1 MPQQPQ
7 RILEKSRTVRRRYQR
22 SDKRFEFTA
31 SQIERIERE
40 QERERRA
47 QKLQEQEKKR
57 KANKKKKAEKEAK
70 AREERKRLGLPD
82 PNVSR
87 VPASQPLLSNFFGRD
102 PLPRSSKQGLDGDTT
117 VNSEPGQSAS
127 NNEVCVI
134 PSENSPGAENIPIK
148 STEKVN
154 EYKESKQIENS
165 QRTPHESITGLLQS
179 LRESFDNDT
188 SVLLEELCDD
198 TLDEDAN
205 DKDRTRSTK
214 AIYNAHLAREIFN
227 SQASTA
233 DQPPKVSPLPRSPVS
248 KVSSAIQR
256 NMSPDTTTLKTPNNN
271 NRIKDNARGQD
282 SSPILIN
289 IYQDPKDVLAGIST
303 QDLADDNDEFDDN
316 KENIHP
322 NILHGQKS
330 PINASACQS
339 KCLRKTGSHV
349 RREPLL
355 PVDIN
360 DNNIVDSPFKGQRTL
375 SPAGKTT
382 TKTTATV
389 IPSDDEFDELDLTT
403 EELQELGARCCS
415 LGYTTLNA

>member
-102 PLPRSSKQGLDGDTT
+102 PLSRSSKQELDGDTI

-134 PSENSPGAENIPIK
+134 PSENSPGTENIPIK

-165 QRTPHESITGLLQS
+165 QRTPHESITRLLQS
-179 LRESFDNDT
+179 PRESFDNDT
-188 SVLLEELCDD
+188 LVLPEELCDD

-205 DKDRTRSTK
+205 DKDRTKNTK
-214 AIYNAHLAREIFN
+214 TIYNAHLAREIFN
-227 SQASTA
+227 SQ
-233 DQPPKVSPLPRSPVS
+233 DQPPKVSPLLKSPVS
-248 KVSSAIQR
+248 EVPSDIQR

-271 NRIKDNARGQD
+271 NRIKDNASGQD

-330 PINASACQS
+330 PTNASACQS
-339 KCLRKTGSHV
+339 KCLRKIGSHA

-360 DNNIVDSPFKGQRTL
+360 DNNNVDSLFKGQRTL

-382 TKTTATV
+382 TKTAATV
-389 IPSDDEFDELDLTT
+389 IPSDDEFDELDLTM
-403 EELQELGARCCS
+403 EELQELGARCSS